1 MKVAVLNFSGNVG
14 KTTVAAHLLKPRM
27 AGAPIFSVESL
38 NIDASTEGIDVEKMR
53 GSKYK
58 ELTDQL
64 MNLDSAIIDVGA
76 SNVEEFLKLMQ
87 RYSNSHEEFD
97 YFIIPVVKD
106 RKQQLDTVNTIRAL
120 SKLGIAKDKIRV
132 VFNKVDTNDSVE
144 EDFEI
149 LFGLALTEN
158 SFVID
163 PAASIHFNEVFDE
176 LRAIGISF
184 SQVNADPV
192 DYRAKLRTLT
202 DQAERE
208 HCVLMVGIKRLAVTA
223 NKNLD
228 SVHSALFA

>member
-27 AGAPIFSVESL
+27 GDAPIFSVESL
-38 NIDASTEGIDVEKMR
+38 NVDASDNGIDVEKLR
-53 GSKYK
+53 GSRYK
-58 ELTDQL
+58 ELIDQL
-64 MNLDSAIIDVGA
+64 MHLDSAIIDVGA

-87 RYSNSHEEFD
+87 RYSSSHEEFD
-97 YFIIPVVKD
+97 YFVVPVVKE
-106 RKQQLDTVNTIRAL
+106 RKQQVDTMNTIRAL
-120 SKLGIAKDKIRV
+120 AELGIPKNKIRL
-132 VFNKVDTNDSVE
+132 VFNKVDTNDSIE
-144 EDFEI
+144 EDFTHI
-149 LFGLALTEN
+149 FGYAEAED

-176 LRAIGISF
+176 LKAIGISF

-208 HCVLMVGIKRLAVTA
+208 RCVLMVGIKRLAVTA

-228 SVHSALFA
+228 TVHTALFA

>member
-27 AGAPIFSVESL
+27 ADAPIFSVESL
-38 NIDASTEGIDVEKMR
+38 NVDASADGIDVEKMR

-64 MNLDSAIIDVGA
+64 MTLDSAIIDVGA

-97 YFIIPVVKD
+97 YFVIPVVKD

-120 SKLGIAKDKIRV
+120 SKLGISKDKIRV
-132 VFNKVDTNDSVE
+132 VFNKVDTDDVVQ
-144 EDFEI
+144 EDFAV
-149 LFGLALTEN
+149 LFGLAHTER

-163 PAASIHFNEVFDE
+163 PNASIHFNEVFDE
-176 LRAIGISF
+176 LKSIGVSF

-202 DQAERE
+202 DQKERE
-208 HCVLMVGIKRLAVTA
+208 QCVQMVGIKRLAVTA

-228 SVHSALFA
+228 SVHTALFA

>member
-27 AGAPIFSVESL
+27 PDAPIFSVESL
-38 NIDASTEGIDVEKMR
+38 NVDASADGIDVEKIR

-58 ELTDQL
+58 ELIDQL

-97 YFIIPVVKD
+97 YFVVPVVKD
-106 RKQQLDTVNTIRAL
+106 LKQQLDTVNTVRAL
-120 SKLGIAKDKIRV
+120 SKIGIAKDRIRV
-132 VFNKVDTNDSVE
+132 VFNKVDTNDMVE
-144 EDFEI
+144 EDFEV
-149 LFGLALTEN
+149 LFGLAHTED

-176 LRAIGISF
+176 LKAVGISL

-192 DYRAKLRTLT
+192 DYRARLRTLT

-208 HCVLMVGIKRLAVTA
+208 RCVLMVGIKRLAITA

-228 SVHSALFA
+228 SVHAALFA

>member
-27 AGAPIFSVESL
+27 ADAPIFSVESL
-38 NIDASTEGIDVEKMR
+38 NVDAAADGIDVEKLR
-53 GSKYK
+53 GSRYK

-87 RYSNSHEEFD
+87 RYSDSHEEFD
-97 YFIIPVVKD
+97 YFVVPVVKD
-106 RKQQLDTVNTIRAL
+106 RKQQIDTINTIRAL
-120 SKLGIAKDKIRV
+120 SKLGIPKNKIRL
-132 VFNKVDTNDSVE
+132 VFNKIDTNDSVE
-144 EDFEI
+144 EDFYN
-149 LFGLALTEN
+149 LFGFAGAED

-163 PAASIHFNEVFDE
+163 PAASIHFNEIFDE
-176 LRAIGISF
+176 LKSIGISF
-184 SQVNADPV
+184 SQINADTV

-202 DQAERE
+202 DQSERE
-208 HCVLMVGIKRLAVTA
+208 RCVLMVGIKRLAITA

-228 SVHSALFA
+228 TVHRALFA

>member
-27 AGAPIFSVESL
+27 ADAPIFSVESL
-38 NIDASTEGIDVEKMR
+38 NIDASSDGIDVEKLR
-53 GSKYK
+53 GSRYK

-87 RYSNSHEEFD
+87 RYSSSHEEFD
-97 YFIIPVVKD
+97 YFVIPVVKD
-106 RKQQLDTVNTIRAL
+106 RKQQLDTINTIRAL
-120 SKLGIAKDKIRV
+120 SQLGIPRTKIRL

-144 EDFEI
+144 EDFNL
-149 LFGLALTEN
+149 LFGLAATEK
-158 SFVID
+158 SFIID
-163 PAASIHFNEVFDE
+163 PASAIHFNEIFDE
-176 LRAIGISF
+176 LKAIGISF

-192 DYRAKLRTLT
+192 DYRAKLQTLT

-208 HCVLMVGIKRLAVTA
+208 RCVLMVGIKRLAITA

-228 SVHSALFA
+228 SVHTALFA